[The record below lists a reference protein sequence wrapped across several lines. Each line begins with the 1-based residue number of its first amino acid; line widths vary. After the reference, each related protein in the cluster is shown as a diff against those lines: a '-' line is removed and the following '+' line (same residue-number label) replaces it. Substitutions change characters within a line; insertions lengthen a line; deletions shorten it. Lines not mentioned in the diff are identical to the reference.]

1 MPRRSRLP
9 LVAWWIAWARRHQSY
24 GVKVSTPST
33 RPTQSF
39 AWRPAKNVPWP
50 QSCWIMNRRTRK
62 PPAGIA
68 ISNDAQAW
76 PSENANQAA
85 VHNATSGT
93 AVITSSTMLRMR
105 LGVR

>member
-1 MPRRSRLP
+1 
-9 LVAWWIAWARRHQSY
+9 
-24 GVKVSTPST
+24 
-33 RPTQSF
+33 
-39 AWRPAKNVPWP
+39 
-50 QSCWIMNRRTRK
+50 MNRRTRK